1 MTTLDPLNFPSSSPL
16 PPIRG
21 PIVPD
26 TGRDR
31 DILSLASRPT
41 TTNPD
46 PTASDDPSFSSK
58 LTNVEAQRIMSV
70 LQDVQKKVQLI
81 GLLPDHMD
89 RRVSSVFGGE
99 TVAVI
104 TEYRQLEQ
112 KYKMLIDMRQNHDKA
127 TPMTESF
134 SSDLKETSR
143 SLRAATRTL
152 TRHFASNPTA
162 LSKLRYLKSTKPPV
176 IGYFES
182 LIQEIKMLV
191 YERLRITVEE
201 EKAKQDQL
209 SGIIAKEQKT
219 SNEVRV
225 LKEELEKAKKERM
238 SEINKKNEAIRRLKG
253 AFELKAQDELRD
265 IKHQAEE
272 TTKRL
277 EARSKQKEDSD
288 LQQFR
293 DREHALRTEI
303 LHLTT
308 LASETTK
315 RNRDEEAQ
323 LRKRKF
329 KIESEVEN
337 WIHKYDQDMD
347 EKQTELEDITAIYLE
362 EKAQLDE
369 LTARHAE
376 LQREYEKI
384 MEERRVENEIK
395 KEKEKEHQR
404 LWAAAVRIQAIFR
417 GFRVR
422 REIAKGKKEKAAKG
436 KGGGK
441 AKSAK
446 GKAKKK

>member
-1 MTTLDPLNFPSSSPL
+1 MTTLDSTTFPSSSPL

-21 PIVPD
+21 PILPD
-26 TGRDR
+26 TGRDK
-31 DILSLASRPT
+31 DVNSLASRPT

-46 PTASDDPSFSSK
+46 PTSSDDPSFSSK

-70 LQDVQKKVQLI
+70 LQDMQRKVQLI

-99 TVAVI
+99 TVTVI

-112 KYKMLIDMRQNHDKA
+112 KYKQLIEARQNHDKG
-127 TPMTESF
+127 TPMPESF
-134 SSDLKETSR
+134 TSDLKETSR
-143 SLRAATRTL
+143 ALRAATRTL
-152 TRHFASNPTA
+152 ARHFASNPTA

-176 IGYFES
+176 IGYLES
-182 LIQEIKMLV
+182 LIQEVKMLT

-238 SEINKKNEAIRRLKG
+238 SEINKKNEAIRRLK
-253 AFELKAQDELRD
+253 DELRD

-293 DREHALRTEI
+293 DREHSLRTEI
-303 LHLTT
+303 LQLTT
-308 LASETTK
+308 KLSETTK
-315 RNRDEEAQ
+315 RNREEEAQ

-329 KIESEVEN
+329 KIEGEVEN

-376 LQREYEKI
+376 LQKEYEKI
-384 MEERRVENEIK
+384 MEERRVQSEIK

-404 LWAAAVRIQAIFR
+404 LWNAAMRIQAIFR

-422 REIAKGKKEKAAKG
+422 RDIAKGKKEKAAKG